1 MFPKSEHG
9 HNGLFLSSMD
19 AFDLYWPGRHV
30 DRKAGFSQD
39 AHRSPSDA
47 APARLWRLDA
57 QFHPSHLVASLLV
70 MDMDAAAS
78 PKIKKSPDDRSNLG
92 RAIKRV
98 ILLSAIALSLLV
110 YHLYEN
116 YPRTDDAS
124 VTANIVGIA
133 PRISGPIVKIAVTD
147 NQFVKAG
154 DLLFEIDPVP
164 YQDQVDSTEAQSIH
178 TAAYLARLQKLAP
191 SNAITKEQLDDAI
204 ASDKSAKASLDT
216 ARYNLDGCRVLA
228 PFDGF
233 ITNLNISNGAYAHA
247 ASEVITMVDVR
258 DWYVIA
264 NFRESLLQHIEP
276 GMTADVYLMSKPNVK
291 YHGVVEGIGRAV
303 VPEEAPQLSGL
314 PNVAR
319 ELNWVRLAQ
328 RFPVRIRLEVSP
340 SDTALRAGVT
350 AIVTITGHGPP
361 K

>member
-1 MFPKSEHG
+1 M
-9 HNGLFLSSMD
+9 NMD
-19 AFDLYWPGRHV
+19 A
-30 DRKAGFSQD
+30 
-39 AHRSPSDA
+39 SPSSKA
-47 APARLWRLDA
+47 
-57 QFHPSHLVASLLV
+57 
-70 MDMDAAAS
+70 
-78 PKIKKSPDDRSNLG
+78 KESPDVPSLLG
-92 RAIKRV
+92 RAIKWV
-98 ILLSAIALSLLV
+98 ILISVLVLSLFV
-110 YHLYEN
+110 YYLYEN

-133 PRISGPIVKIAVTD
+133 PRVSGPIIKIAVTD

-164 YQDQVDSTEAQSIH
+164 YQDALDRTVAQKIQ
-178 TAAYLARLQKLAP
+178 TAAMLSRLEALLPIHAV
-191 SNAITKEQLDDAI
+191 TKEQVDEAL
-204 ASDKSAKASLDT
+204 ASDKSAAAARST
-216 ARYNLDGCRVLA
+216 AQYDLDGCRVVA

-258 DWYVIA
+258 NWYVIA
-264 NFRESLLQHIEP
+264 NFRESLLRHIET
-276 GMTADVYLMSKPNVK
+276 GMTADVYLMSQPSVK

-314 PNVAR
+314 PNVQR

-328 RFPVRIRLEVSP
+328 RFPVRIRLDVSP
-340 SDTALRAGVT
+340 KDDAVRAGVT
-350 AIVTITGHGPP
+350 AIVTITGHGSP

>member
-1 MFPKSEHG
+1 
-9 HNGLFLSSMD
+9 
-19 AFDLYWPGRHV
+19 
-30 DRKAGFSQD
+30 
-39 AHRSPSDA
+39 
-47 APARLWRLDA
+47 
-57 QFHPSHLVASLLV
+57 
-70 MDMDAAAS
+70 MDMDAATQLKA
-78 PKIKKSPDDRSNLG
+78 KESPDDRSRLG
-92 RAIKRV
+92 RAIKWV
-98 ILLSAIALSLLV
+98 ILLSALALSLFV
-110 YHLYEN
+110 YYLYEN

-133 PRISGPIVKIAVTD
+133 PRISGPIIKIAVTD

-164 YQDQVDSTEAQSIH
+164 YQDAVDRTSAQKIE
-178 TAAYLARLQKLAP
+178 TAATLKRLVTLLPA
-191 SNAITKEQLDDAI
+191 NAVTKEQVDQGLAQ
-204 ASDKSAKASLDT
+204 DKSAAAALST
-216 ARYNLDGCRVLA
+216 AQYDLDGCRVVA

-247 ASEVITMVDVR
+247 ANEVITMVDVR
-258 DWYVIA
+258 NWYVIA
-264 NFRESLLQHIEP
+264 NFRESLLRHIEP
-276 GMTADVYLMSKPNVK
+276 GMTADVYLISKPNIK

-314 PNVAR
+314 PNVQR

-340 SDTALRAGVT
+340 RDDAVRAGVT
-350 AIVTITGHGPP
+350 AIVTITGHGSP